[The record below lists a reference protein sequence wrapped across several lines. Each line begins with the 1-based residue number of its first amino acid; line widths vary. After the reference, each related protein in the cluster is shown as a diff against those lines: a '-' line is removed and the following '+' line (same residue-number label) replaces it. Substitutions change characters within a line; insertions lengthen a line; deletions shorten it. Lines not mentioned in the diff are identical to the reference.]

1 MFTDIDW
8 IAEGKPW
15 PPEDADERAR
25 LAEHARNRQ
34 VYAGLHD
41 VVMPRYAAYL
51 SDQAK
56 DGRKQ
61 PIILDWPA
69 LATGSYISLLLG
81 EEPEVL
87 AGDRKD
93 LPERSDEQ
101 VFIDVSRYGIG
112 LYEVSDSGI
121 QALNPENC
129 YLITTP
135 GNIQRYQAVVF
146 FTKWKETII
155 VNNEK
160 EEHEYVKFTIHS
172 VGKIQHAVY
181 EIVDKSTLPQ
191 LAGIIDNSAGKVLH
205 GPLKLGDFPAYA
217 GLATE
222 TAADGSQEPP
232 VDDMLVVVVQ
242 NKLTSERYYG
252 QSDYPPAVLTLTE
265 HLERLFSQR
274 AEVLAKFTSPTPVIP
289 ESAAV
294 FDHAKQ
300 EWVFKPGSAII
311 TQPGDTPP
319 ALMVWQAELGAV
331 DRAIEQAMDQ
341 LLQMLQLSR
350 VLLAGQGQGAAESG
364 TALRIRLIPTL
375 AKVSRYARAAEMVI
389 PKVLN
394 LWSQLHPPE
403 IPLDKITINM
413 QDGIPEDPMETA
425 NLHNI
430 QAAALSTLTMAR
442 ILSPKAALQAAY
454 DAEIIQPLPDMT
466 VADSIAQISEEAKEQ
481 VM

>member
-1 MFTDIDW
+1 MLTDLLW
-8 IAEGKPW
+8 IADGKPW
-15 PPEDADERAR
+15 PPEDVDEKAR

-41 VVMPRYAAYL
+41 IVMPRYATYL

-56 DGRKQ
+56 DSRKQ

-81 EEPEVL
+81 EEPEVI
-87 AGDRKD
+87 AGDRPD

-101 VFIDVSRYGIG
+101 VFIDVSRYGLGI
-112 LYEVSDSGI
+112 YEISDSGI
-121 QALNPENC
+121 QALSPENC

-135 GNIQRYQAVVF
+135 GNIQRYQAIVF
-146 FTKWKETII
+146 FATWKETT
-155 VNNEK
+155 EK
-160 EEHEYVKFTIHS
+160 AGQKEVHEYVKFTIHS
-172 VGKIQHAVY
+172 KSKIQHIIY
-181 EIVDKSTLPQ
+181 EIKD
-191 LAGIIDNSAGKVLH
+191 GKLS
-205 GPLKLGDFPAYA
+205 GPLNLGDFPAYA
-217 GLATE
+217 GLKTS
-222 TAADGSQEPP
+222 ADGSQEPP

-252 QSDYPPAVLTLTE
+252 QSDYSPAVLTLTE

-274 AEVLAKFTSPTPVIP
+274 AEVLAKFTSPTPVVP

-350 VLLAGQGQGAAESG
+350 VLLAGQGQGTAESG

-375 AKVSRYARAAEMVI
+375 AKVGRYARAAEKAI
-389 PKVLN
+389 PTVLN

-403 IPLDKITINM
+403 IPLEKITVNL

-425 NLHNI
+425 
-430 QAAALSTLTMAR
+430 QAAQLWDAMGAVSLERKLELQGLKEGSEAFTKELER
-442 ILSPKAALQAAY
+442 LRAAQPAAPE
-454 DAEIIQPLPDMT
+454 APVVELPSLEAMNAGQP
-466 VADSIAQISEEAKEQ
+466 AQ
-481 VM
+481 

>member
-1 MFTDIDW
+1 MFTNTDW
-8 IAEGKPW
+8 IADGKPW
-15 PPEDADERAR
+15 PPVDVDEKAR

-41 VVMPRYAAYL
+41 VVMPRYATYL

-56 DGRKQ
+56 DSRKQ

-81 EEPEVL
+81 EEPEVI

-101 VFIDVSRYGIG
+101 VFIDVSRYGLGI
-112 LYEVSDSGI
+112 YEVSDSGI
-121 QALNPENC
+121 QALSPENC

-135 GNIQRYQAVVF
+135 GNIQRYQALVF
-146 FTKWKETII
+146 FATWEEKKIVDGKE
-155 VNNEK
+155 VK
-160 EEHEYVKFTIHS
+160 HEYVKFTIHS
-172 VGKIQHAVY
+172 ISKIQHVVY
-181 EIVDKSTLPQ
+181 EIKDGK
-191 LAGIIDNSAGKVLH
+191 LAG
-205 GPLKLGDFPAYA
+205 PLELGDFPAYA
-217 GLATE
+217 GLM

-252 QSDYPPAVLTLTE
+252 QSDYSPAVLTLTE
-265 HLERLFSQR
+265 HLERLFAQR
-274 AEVLAKFTSPTPVIP
+274 AEVLAKFTSPTPVVP

-350 VLLAGQGQGAAESG
+350 VLLAGQGQGTAESG

-375 AKVSRYARAAEMVI
+375 AKVGRYARAAEKAI
-389 PKVLN
+389 PTVLN

-403 IPLDKITINM
+403 IPLEKITVNL

-425 NLHNI
+425 
-430 QAAALSTLTMAR
+430 QAAQLWDAMGAISLERKLELQGLKEGSEAFTKELER
-442 ILSPKAALQAAY
+442 LKAAQPPTPEAPRIALPALG
-454 DAEIIQPLPDMT
+454 AENAT
-466 VADSIAQISEEAKEQ
+466 EETE
-481 VM
+481 